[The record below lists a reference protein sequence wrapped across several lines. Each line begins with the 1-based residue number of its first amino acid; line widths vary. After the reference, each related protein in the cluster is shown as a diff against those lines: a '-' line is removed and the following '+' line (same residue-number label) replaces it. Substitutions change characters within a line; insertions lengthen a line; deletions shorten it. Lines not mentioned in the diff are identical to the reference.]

1 MPFKNLV
8 IDSCD
13 AEGGAKIAGRECGTL
28 SHVLGGIDMGWYAA
42 HHKPCYE
49 LRVLLKVGTS
59 LVDVAAVQ
67 ELDEDWRWEQ
77 EE

>member
-1 MPFKNLV
+1 MWDTV
-8 IDSCD
+8 
-13 AEGGAKIAGRECGTL
+13 
-28 SHVLGGIDMGWYAA
+28 SHVLEGIDMGWYTA

-49 LRVLLKVGTS
+49 LRVLLKLGSS

-67 ELDEDWRWEQ
+67 ELGEDWRWEQ